1 MKQHKAPT
9 TLSMSLRGT
18 PLEGPIRG
26 TITPPPPRRTGAVLV
41 GILGFFVAI
50 ATGVAVLMQSDVARA
65 AMLKV
70 FAGGA

>member
-1 MKQHKAPT
+1 MKNLKAHTPS
-9 TLSMSLRGT
+9 SMSLRGT

-26 TITPPPPRRTGAVLV
+26 TITPPPPRRAGAALV
-41 GILGFFVAI
+41 GILGFFVAM
-50 ATGVAVLMQSDVARA
+50 ATVVAVLMQSDVARA